1 MKASIQEIYR
11 ADLLV
16 VWPLQLLGHQLLRD
30 TPQCQQ
36 FWVGRNPKNSRTK
49 HLDLLLQGSHIVT
62 EVFWFFNET
71 KGQNC
76 QELILF
82 KNKSVMVYNTEIKC
96 SISGS
101 KAAELVVILTME
113 WRRDRWGRGC
123 LDETSTNGMSTEHFY
138 PHGTSTKQNVHL
150 DTSSFGQFD
159 THSQRP
165 PTLRPPPLQGG
176 RYVTCNIMSTLCCVV
191 CDILSPPQSWLSGSV
206 GVSQVTWRSS
216 GWTTCHL

>member
-36 FWVGRNPKNSRTK
+36 SWVGRNLKNSRTK

-76 QELILF
+76 QEWILF
-82 KNKSVMVYNTEIKC
+82 KNKSAMVYNTEIKC

-101 KAAELVVILTME
+101 KAVELVVILTME
-113 WRRDRWGRGC
+113 WRRDRWGRRC
-123 LDETSTNGMSTEHFY
+123 LDETSTNI
-138 PHGTSTKQNVHL
+138 TST
-150 DTSSFGQFD
+150 
-159 THSQRP
+159 
-165 PTLRPPPLQGG
+165 PLQGG

-191 CDILSPPQSWLSGSV
+191 CDILSPPQSWLSVSV

-216 GWTTCHL
+216 GWTICHL